1 MTEIGG
7 YFELECGHNPLYHK
21 GVCLNSGRNA
31 LRYIIR
37 KLGIRKLHIPYYTC
51 PVVNQ
56 AIEAEGCQIEQY
68 ELDTDFMPARDFP
81 SNDFV
86 IYNNYFGV
94 CGKKVSELSA
104 RYPNLIVD
112 NAQSFYSRQIGR
124 AAFYS
129 PRKFFGLPD
138 GGIAIFKDEELNVRT
153 LDLDVDSSLDR
164 ISHLV
169 KRIELGASA
178 GYEDFKAVSNRLVNL
193 PVCAMSK
200 LTTAL
205 FGNVDYKFVAAL
217 RQANFSILHEQLHS
231 AFPFAIA
238 DDDVPMIYPYV
249 TDDATLRSRLISNK
263 IYVAKYWPGLSS
275 ATNALAERIVPLPID
290 QRYGSVEMKSINDLV
305 LQSPH
310 KGYGRKE

>member
-21 GVCLNSGRNA
+21 GVYLNSGRNA

-56 AIEAEGCQIEQY
+56 AIKVEGCQIEQY
-68 ELDTDFMPARDFP
+68 ELDADFMPARDFQL
-81 SNDFV
+81 NDFV
-86 IYNNYFGV
+86 VYNNYFGV
-94 CGKKVSELSA
+94 CGKKVAELSV

-112 NAQSFYSRQIGR
+112 NAQAFYSRQIGR

-138 GGIAIFKDEELNVRT
+138 GGIAMFKDEELNVQPP
-153 LDLDVDSSLDR
+153 DLEVDSSLDR

-169 KRIELGASA
+169 KRIEHGASA
-178 GYEDFKAVSNRLVNL
+178 GYADFKAVSDQLVNA
-193 PVCAMSK
+193 PVHAISK
-200 LTTAL
+200 LTTAM
-205 FGNVDYKFVAAL
+205 FGNVDYKFVATI
-217 RQANFSILHEQLHS
+217 RRANFGFLHERLNS

-238 DDDVPMIYPYV
+238 EDDVPMVYPYV
-249 TDDATLRSRLISNK
+249 TDDTALRPQMINNK
-263 IYVAKYWPGLSS
+263 IYVAKYWPGLSER
-275 ATNALAERIVPLPID
+275 ANDFAERILPLPID
-290 QRYGSVEMKSINDLV
+290 QRYDAADMRRITEMIAS
-305 LQSPH
+305 
-310 KGYGRKE
+310 

>member
-1 MTEIGG
+1 MREIGG

-21 GVCLNSGRNA
+21 GVYLNSGRNA

-37 KLGIRKLHIPYYTC
+37 KFGIRKLHIPYYTC

-56 AIEAEGCQIEQY
+56 AIAAEECQIEQY
-68 ELDTDFMPARDFP
+68 ELDADFMPARNFS

-86 IYNNYFGV
+86 VYNNYFGV
-94 CGKKVSELSA
+94 CGKKVAELSS

-112 NAQSFYSRQIGR
+112 NAHAFYSRQIGR

-138 GGIAIFKDEELNVRT
+138 GGIAIFKDEELNAQSP
-153 LDLDVDSSLDR
+153 DLDVDSSLDR

-178 GYEDFKAVSNRLVNL
+178 GYADFKAVSDQLVNA
-193 PVCAMSK
+193 PVRAISK
-200 LTTAL
+200 LTMAL

-217 RQANFSILHEQLHS
+217 RQTNFGVLHERLHS
-231 AFPFAIA
+231 DFPFAIA
-238 DDDVPMIYPYV
+238 EDDVPMVYPYM
-249 TDDATLRSRLISNK
+249 TEDAALRSRLIAQK
-263 IYVAKYWPGLSS
+263 IYVAKYWPGLSPATS
-275 ATNALAERIVPLPID
+275 ALTERIVPLPID
-290 QRYGSVEMKSINDLV
+290 QRYSIDDMQV
-305 LQSPH
+305 LY
-310 KGYGRKE
+310 KTLKEK

>member
-1 MTEIGG
+1 MKEIGG

-21 GVCLNSGRNA
+21 GVYLNSGRNA

-68 ELDTDFMPARDFP
+68 ELDADFMPARDFP
-81 SNDFV
+81 QNDFV
-86 IYNNYFGV
+86 VYNNYFGV

-112 NAQSFYSRQIGR
+112 NAQAFYSRQIGR

-138 GGIAIFKDEELNVRT
+138 GGIAIFKDEELNAQPQ
-153 LDLDVDSSLDR
+153 DLDVDSSLGR

-178 GYEDFKAVSNRLVNL
+178 GYADFKTTSNCLVNL
-193 PVCAMSK
+193 PVLAMSR

-205 FGNVDYKFVAAL
+205 LGNVDYKLVVAI
-217 RQANFSILHEQLHS
+217 RRANFNFLHERLHS
-231 AFPFAIA
+231 TFPFAIA
-238 DDDVPMIYPYV
+238 DDDAPMVYPCV
-249 TDDATLRSRLISNK
+249 TDDPTLRSRLIVNK
-263 IYVAKYWPGLSS
+263 IYVAKYWPGLSP
-275 ATNALAERIVPLPID
+275 AANALAERIVPLPID
-290 QRYGSVEMKSINDLV
+290 QRYGEDEMRVICKMV
-305 LQSPH
+305 LG
-310 KGYGRKE
+310 K

>member
-21 GVCLNSGRNA
+21 GVYLNSGRNA

-37 KLGIRKLHIPYYTC
+37 KLGIRKLHVPYYTC

-56 AIEAEGCQIEQY
+56 AIEAEGCQIEPY
-68 ELDTDFMPARDFP
+68 ELDADFMPARDFP

-86 IYNNYFGV
+86 VCNNYFGV
-94 CGKKVSELSA
+94 CGKKVAELSA

-112 NAQSFYSRQIGR
+112 NAQAFYSRQIGR

-138 GGIAIFKDEELNVRT
+138 GGIAIFKDDELNVQHS
-153 LDLDVDSSLDR
+153 DLDVDSSLDR
-164 ISHLV
+164 ISHLI

-178 GYEDFKAVSNRLVNL
+178 GYADFKTSSNRLVNL
-193 PVCAMSK
+193 PVRAMSK

-205 FGNVDYKFVAAL
+205 FGNVDYKFVAEI
-217 RQANFSILHEQLHS
+217 RQTNFGFLHERLHTS
-231 AFPFAIA
+231 FPFAIA
-238 DDDVPMIYPYV
+238 DDDVPMVYPYV
-249 TDDATLRSRLISNK
+249 MDDKTLRSRLIVEK
-263 IYVAKYWPGLSS
+263 VYVAKYWPELLS
-275 ATNALAERIVPLPID
+275 AANALAERIVPLPID
-290 QRYGSVEMKSINDLV
+290 QRYDEEEMEQV
-305 LQSPH
+305 L
-310 KGYGRKE
+310 GVI

>member
-1 MTEIGG
+1 MAIVKCDMREIGG

-21 GVCLNSGRNA
+21 GVYLNSGRNA

-56 AIEAEGCQIEQY
+56 AIEAEECQIEQY
-68 ELDTDFMPARDFP
+68 ELDADFMPARDFP
-81 SNDFV
+81 ANDFLV
-86 IYNNYFGV
+86 YNNYFGV

-112 NAQSFYSRQIGR
+112 NAQAFYSRQVGR

-138 GGIAIFKDEELNVRT
+138 GGLAIFKDEELNVQPP
-153 LDLDVDSSLDR
+153 DLDADSSLGR

-178 GYEDFKAVSNRLVNL
+178 GYAEFKAVSDQLVNA
-193 PVCAMSK
+193 PVRAMSK
-200 LTTAL
+200 LTAAL
-205 FGNVDYKFVAAL
+205 FGNVDYKFVAAR
-217 RQANFSILHEQLHS
+217 RQTNFGFLHERLHTS
-231 AFPFAIA
+231 FPLALA
-238 DDDVPMIYPYV
+238 DDDMPMVYPYV
-249 TDDATLRSRLISNK
+249 TEDAALRSRLIAQK
-263 IYVAKYWPGLSS
+263 VYVAKYWPGLSH
-275 ATNALAERIVPLPID
+275 AANALAERIVPLPID
-290 QRYGSVEMKSINDLV
+290 QRYNLEDMKRVVEVVN
-305 LQSPH
+305 
-310 KGYGRKE
+310 G

>member
-21 GVCLNSGRNA
+21 GIYLNSGRNA

-68 ELDTDFMPARDFP
+68 ELDADFMPARDFP
-81 SNDFV
+81 LNDFV
-86 IYNNYFGV
+86 VYNNYFGV
-94 CGKKVSELSA
+94 CGKKVAELSA

-112 NAQSFYSRQIGR
+112 NTQAFYSRQIGR

-129 PRKFFGLPD
+129 SRKFFGLPD
-138 GGIAIFKDEELNVRT
+138 GGIAIFKDEEFNAQPHDLN
-153 LDLDVDSSLDR
+153 VDSSLSR

-178 GYEDFKAVSNRLVNL
+178 GYADFRAVSDQLVNA
-193 PVCAMSK
+193 PVCAISK
-200 LTTAL
+200 LTMAL
-205 FGNVDYKFVAAL
+205 FGNVDYTFAAER
-217 RQANFSILHEQLHS
+217 RQANFGFQHERLHS

-238 DDDVPMIYPYV
+238 EDDVPMVYPYV
-249 TDDATLRSRLISNK
+249 TDDMILRSRLIEQR
-263 IYVAKYWPGLSS
+263 IYVARYWSGISS
-275 ATNALAERIVPLPID
+275 AANALAERIIPLPID
-290 QRYGSVEMKSINDLV
+290 QRYEKGDMETILQPV
-305 LQSPH
+305 LGCAMGGE
-310 KGYGRKE
+310 KMVF

>member
-7 YFELECGHNPLYHK
+7 YFELECGCNPLYHK
-21 GVCLNSGRNA
+21 GVYLNSGRNA

-37 KLGIRKLHIPYYTC
+37 KLGIRKLHIPFYTC

-68 ELDTDFMPARDFP
+68 ELDAGFMPARDFP
-81 SNDFV
+81 LNDFV
-86 IYNNYFGV
+86 VYNNYFGV
-94 CGKKVSELSA
+94 CGKKVAELSA

-112 NAQSFYSRQIGR
+112 NAQAFYSRQIGR

-129 PRKFFGLPD
+129 PRKIFGLPD
-138 GGIAIFKDEELNVRT
+138 GGIAIFKDEELNVQPS
-153 LDLDVDSSLDR
+153 DLDFDSSLDR

-169 KRIELGASA
+169 KRIELGARA
-178 GYEDFKAVSNRLVNL
+178 GYADFRAVSDQLVNA
-193 PVCAMSK
+193 PVRTMSK

-205 FGNVDYKFVAAL
+205 LGNVDYKFVAAI
-217 RQANFSILHEQLHS
+217 RQANFGVLHERLHS

-249 TDDATLRSRLISNK
+249 TTDSLLRSRLISQK
-263 IYVAKYWPGLSS
+263 VFVAKYWSGLSS
-275 ATNALAERIVPLPID
+275 GANLIADRIVPLPVD
-290 QRYGSVEMKSINDLV
+290 HRYGEGDMNYII
-305 LQSPH
+305 
-310 KGYGRKE
+310 GRIEL

>member
-1 MTEIGG
+1 MKEIGG
-7 YFELECGHNPLYHK
+7 YFELECWHNPLYHK
-21 GVCLNSGRNA
+21 GVYLNSGRNA

-56 AIEAEGCQIEQY
+56 AIEAEGCQIELY
-68 ELDTDFMPARDFP
+68 ELDADFMPARDFP
-81 SNDFV
+81 LNDFV
-86 IYNNYFGV
+86 VYNNYFGV
-94 CGKKVSELSA
+94 CGKKVTELSA

-112 NAQSFYSRQIGR
+112 NAQAFYSRQIGR

-138 GGIAIFKDEELNVRT
+138 GGIAIFKDKELNAQP

-178 GYEDFKAVSNRLVNL
+178 GYADFRAASNQLVNL
-193 PVCAMSK
+193 PVRAMSK

-205 FGNVDYKFVAAL
+205 FGNVDYEFAAERRRVHFKF
-217 RQANFSILHEQLHS
+217 LHEQLQ
-231 AFPFAIA
+231 ALFPFAIA
-238 DDDVPMIYPYV
+238 PDDVPMVYPYNASS
-249 TDDATLRSRLISNK
+249 DIDLQGLLIKNK
-263 IYVAKYWPGLSS
+263 VFVARYWSGICGDEGI
-275 ATNALAERIVPLPID
+275 AESIVPLPVD
-290 QRYGSVEMKSINDLV
+290 QRYVGADLRRIVELLK
-305 LQSPH
+305 
-310 KGYGRKE
+310 

>member
-1 MTEIGG
+1 MKEIGG

-21 GVCLNSGRNA
+21 GVYLNSGRNA

-68 ELDTDFMPARDFP
+68 ELDADFMPARDFP
-81 SNDFV
+81 LNDFV
-86 IYNNYFGV
+86 VYNNYFGV

-112 NAQSFYSRQIGR
+112 NAQAFYSRQIGR

-138 GGIAIFKDEELNVRT
+138 GGIAVFKDEALNARP
-153 LDLDVDSSLDR
+153 LDLDVDSSLGR

-178 GYEDFKAVSNRLVNL
+178 GYADFKAVSDQLVNA
-193 PVCAMSK
+193 PVRAMSK
-200 LTTAL
+200 LTMAL
-205 FGNVDYKFVAAL
+205 FGNVDYTFAVERRQMHFKF
-217 RQANFSILHEQLHS
+217 LHGQLQS
-231 AFPFAIA
+231 SFPFAIA
-238 DDDVPMIYPYV
+238 PDDVPMVYPHWSEDV
-249 TDDATLRSRLISNK
+249 ELRQRLINAK
-263 IYVAKYWPGLSS
+263 VYIAKYWLGISYCDS
-275 ATNALAERIVPLPID
+275 IVSHLMPLPVD
-290 QRYGSVEMKSINDLV
+290 QRYGIEDMKKTVKEIND
-305 LQSPH
+305 
-310 KGYGRKE
+310 

>member
-1 MTEIGG
+1 MREIGG

-37 KLGIRKLHIPYYTC
+37 KLGISKLHIPHYTC

-68 ELDTDFMPARDFP
+68 ELDADFMPARDFP

-86 IYNNYFGV
+86 VYNNYFGI
-94 CGKKVSELSA
+94 CGKKVAELSA

-112 NAQSFYSRQIGR
+112 NAQAFYSRQIGR

-138 GGIAIFKDEELNVRT
+138 GGIAIFKDEELNAQPP
-153 LDLDVDSSLDR
+153 DLDVDSSLDR
-164 ISHLV
+164 ISHLI
-169 KRIELGASA
+169 KRIELGANA
-178 GYEDFKAVSNRLVNL
+178 GYADFRAASDQLVNA
-193 PVCAMSK
+193 PVCTMSK

-205 FGNVDYKFVAAL
+205 FGNVDYKFGATL
-217 RQANFSILHEQLHS
+217 RQANFDFLHERLYS

-238 DDDVPMIYPYV
+238 EGDVPMVYPYV
-249 TDDATLRSRLISNK
+249 ADDKSLRARLIANK
-263 IYVAKYWPGLSS
+263 IFSAKYWPGLSE
-275 ATNALAERIVPLPID
+275 NANAVADRIIAIPID
-290 QRYGSVEMKSINDLV
+290 QRYDEEDMKRIVEVIK
-305 LQSPH
+305 Q
-310 KGYGRKE
+310 

>member
-21 GVCLNSGRNA
+21 GVYLNSGRNA

-68 ELDTDFMPARDFP
+68 ELNADFMPARDFS

-86 IYNNYFGV
+86 VYNNYFGV
-94 CGKKVSELSA
+94 CGKKVAELSA

-112 NAQSFYSRQIGR
+112 NAQAFYSRQIGR

-138 GGIAIFKDEELNVRT
+138 GGIAIFKDEELNVQPP
-153 LDLDVDSSLDR
+153 DLDVDSSLGR

-178 GYEDFKAVSNRLVNL
+178 GYADFKAVSDQLVNA
-193 PVCAMSK
+193 PVRAMSK
-200 LTTAL
+200 LTMAL
-205 FGNVDYKFVAAL
+205 FGNVDYKFVAEL
-217 RQANFSILHEQLHS
+217 RQANFSVLYKRLHPT
-231 AFPFAIA
+231 FPFALA
-238 DDDVPMIYPYV
+238 EDDVPMVYPYV
-249 TDDATLRSRLISNK
+249 TDDATLRSRLIAQK

-275 ATNALAERIVPLPID
+275 AANALAERVLPLPID
-290 QRYGSVEMKSINDLV
+290 QRYGADEMTLIWEVINA
-305 LQSPH
+305 
-310 KGYGRKE
+310 